1 MSITVETKEE
11 LEKAMKNGEKEIVVI
26 GELAEK
32 LHNSKK
38 VTKLGAPAIAAL
50 TAAIAAA
57 PFTGGV
63 STALGVSAIATLT
76 GLEVAVIVG
85 VVFIGISLLIV
96 IYKDYE
102 EIEVDMDKRIL
113 KLRKKQK

>member
-32 LHNSKK
+32 LHKSKK
-38 VTKLGAPAIAAL
+38 VTKFGAPTIAAL

-57 PFTGGV
+57 PFTGGI
-63 STALGVSAIATLT
+63 STTLGVSAIATLT
-76 GLEVAVIVG
+76 GLEVAVIIG

-96 IYKDYE
+96 LYKDYE
-102 EIEVDMDKRIL
+102 EIEVDMDKRRL